1 MVAKKTESKDLKEL
15 QVEVQDLEV
24 QKSRLTEEIGAAEIK
39 IKELSLKQQQ
49 IVTII
54 NQAVLDAYKAQA
66 FPGNIV
72 VPSGGNAQFGDKQ
85 IKF

>member
-1 MVAKKTESKDLKEL
+1 MVVKKTESKDLKEL

-24 QKSRLTEEIGAAEIK
+24 QKSRLTEEIGSIEIK

-66 FPGNIV
+66 FPGGLV
-72 VPSGGNAQFGDKQ
+72 VPSGNTQFGINK
-85 IKF
+85 